1 MYPFYPLLRAPNCEG
16 FTVVHNY
23 APNNWE
29 VRKNYEKYINITWS
43 DGSCWHTKII
53 GTLGM
58 NKSFKIREK
67 ALNFLP
73 KNTLALSSLSINK
86 LPPESD
92 ILPDDIDMQTNLPE
106 WRASIGLES
115 KLGGCT
121 SFQGEAFAFPPN
133 GSLLSFAPFLQHGD
147 SLCSYLI
154 FINVEKSPLF
164 RNTSLFFLNSN
175 GDKIMAKKSITS
187 NHLNVIKLDELNY
200 NSSDLII
207 LFTENII
214 GIPLF
219 MTAYKKGKE
228 LSLEHTH
235 PPASFAIHGDRW
247 GLHKRLKTIWSKKF
261 NNIKLKHD

>member
-1 MYPFYPLLRAPNCEG
+1 MYPFYPLLKAPNCEG

-29 VRKNYEKYINITWS
+29 VRKNYKKYINITWS

-53 GTLGM
+53 GTLGQ
-58 NKSFKIREK
+58 NKSFKIEEK

-73 KNTLALSSLSINK
+73 KNSLALSSLSINK

-92 ILPDDIDMQTNLPE
+92 ILPNDIDMQTNLPE

-115 KLGGCT
+115 KLGGST
-121 SFQGEAFAFPPN
+121 SFQGEGYAFPTN
-133 GSLLSFAPFLQHGD
+133 GSLLSFAPFLQHGKD
-147 SLCSYLI
+147 LSSYLI
-154 FINVEKSPLF
+154 FISIEKSPLF
-164 RNTSLFFLNSN
+164 RNTSLFFLNTHGN
-175 GDKIMAKKSITS
+175 KIKIKKPITS
-187 NHLNVIKLDELNY
+187 NHLNIIKLDGLDY
-200 NSSDLII
+200 DPTDLII
-207 LFTENII
+207 LVTKNIV

-219 MTAYKKGKE
+219 VTTYKKGKE

-247 GLHKRLKTIWSKKF
+247 GLHRELKKIWAEKF
-261 NNIKLKHD
+261 KNIKSKHD